1 MSISKNNNFM
11 NNSKSTIHYNKE
23 IFVKDYFDIHDHYVN
38 IYKGTNSNILCNILI
53 LMQVGSF
60 HECYNTDTEGPN
72 LHVIGEKLDMIV
84 THKNKSKPLS
94 TSNPRM
100 MGFPSYIVEEVM
112 DKIISI
118 GYTIVRIDQTT
129 EPPNPK
135 REVVGIF
142 SPSTHINNNNNIN
155 SNIVCITIDGMKLK
169 TSTPLLCIGVACYNM
184 MTGEGCVYE
193 SASTITDTMLALDNT
208 VRFLEKY
215 PPSEIVTFYS
225 KNIITYFTTNKHI
238 NHMTLDDII
247 KYIGINNNT
256 TYTINNIDIVTN
268 AKYQENIIIKTFND
282 TMDSIN
288 LHAYNMARLALVCI
302 LEFTTNHMPLLLEKL
317 NKPIYFDQIN
327 TLYLG
332 NKAIDQLDIMPSPDK
347 SKTLYSVLCKT
358 RTPMGK
364 RLLKDNL
371 CNPLINVDILNFR
384 YNIIEML
391 MENNICE
398 KIYNSMNNIT
408 DLPKL
413 VRRMEL
419 NKIYPSEVAIFY
431 NSMLIIQNTISLL
444 EKNNIKIIKKIS
456 KNLCMS
462 ENILNSIDSIINTI
476 NTTFDIDYITNITYI
491 NYKEETTN
499 YILNKNCTNYKK
511 IEELAEGITLGNNFM
526 EHLVKI
532 LVKYVEEKNP
542 KVIKKDNEP
551 IILKYNDR
559 DGHYMLLTKRRSKI
573 LRDNLKDI
581 PTLTIGKHIINTK
594 DLEFLDLPR
603 SNNTKICCKEI
614 QKISIDVVELKSILA
629 KEIKEAFYYHVNLII
644 TENKKLLSNIINFII
659 MLDFL
664 NSGAVVSY
672 QNGYSKP
679 IIEEKSNSYFR
690 AKQLRHPIVE
700 LLCNDTMYHPHDISL
715 GGTTTMSDSTHSGI
729 LLYGINSSGK
739 STLMKSIGLAIVMAQ
754 IGYYVPSTEFVYS
767 PYQNIFT
774 RIVGNDNIFRGMSS
788 FMVEMMEL
796 MAILKRNN
804 MKTLVLG
811 DEICR
816 GTEEKSANIIVAYM
830 LETLINNNTSFI
842 TATHLHS
849 IASLPT
855 VKNLKNLS
863 IMHLKINYD
872 EVKDVL
878 IYSRDL
884 MEGQGDKYYG
894 VMVAKY
900 LMKNDHFNNRTKEL
914 EMEYEDYS
922 VKKSNYNK
930 DVLMISCHICKST
943 KKLETHHINFQ
954 KDCDKVKVVKKPHIK
969 KNKPYNLVV
978 LCSKCHDMID
988 RNDIIVNGWVDTSNG
1003 ITLDWYECTK

>member
-1 MSISKNNNFM
+1 MSVSKNNNFM
-11 NNSKSTIHYNKE
+11 NNSKTTHYTKE
-23 IFVKDYFDIHDHYVN
+23 IFVKDYFDIHNHYTE
-38 IYKGTNSNILCNILI
+38 IYKGSNCNILI

-60 HECYNTDTEGPN
+60 HECYNTDTDGPN

-84 THKNKSKPLS
+84 TQKNKSKPLC

-118 GYTIVRIDQTT
+118 GYTIVRIDQTS

-135 REVVGIF
+135 REVVGIY

-155 SNIVCITIDGMKLK
+155 NNIVCITIDGLKLK
-169 TSTPLLCIGVACYNM
+169 TSTPLLLVGMACYNM

-193 SASTITDTMLALDNT
+193 TISTIDDTMLALDNT
-208 VRFLEKY
+208 VRFMEKY
-215 PPSEIVTFYS
+215 PPSEVVTLYS
-225 KNIITYFTTNKHI
+225 KNIMNYFTTNKHI
-238 NHMTLDDII
+238 NHMTMDDIM
-247 KYIGINNNT
+247 KYIGITMT
-256 TYTINNIDIVTN
+256 TYTLNNIDILTN

-282 TMDSIN
+282 TLDSIN
-288 LHAYNMARLALVCI
+288 LHAYNMARLALVGI
-302 LEFTTNHMPLLLEKL
+302 LEFTSNHMPLLLEKL
-317 NKPIYFDQIN
+317 NKPKYFDQTN
-327 TLYLG
+327 SLYLG
-332 NKAIDQLDIMPSPDK
+332 NKAIDQLDVMPSQDK
-347 SKTLYSVLCKT
+347 TKTLYSILCKT

-371 CNPLINVDILNFR
+371 CNPVICSDVLNIR
-384 YNIIEML
+384 YDTIEML

-398 KIYNSMNNIT
+398 KIYNSMINIM

-419 NKIYPSEVAIFY
+419 KKIYPSEMASFY
-431 NSMLIIQNTISLL
+431 NSFIVVRNTINIINNNNIILNIMKQLNININLL
-444 EKNNIKIIKKIS
+444 ENI
-456 KNLCMS
+456 
-462 ENILNSIDSIINTI
+462 ENIITTI
-476 NTTFDIDYITNITYI
+476 NTTFNIDYITNINYI
-491 NYKEETTN
+491 NYKEETFN
-499 YILNKNCTNYKK
+499 YILNKNVSNYKK
-511 IEELAEGITLGNNFM
+511 IEELTDGITMGNNFM

-542 KVIKKDNEP
+542 KVIKKDTDP

-573 LRDNLKDI
+573 LRDNLKEI
-581 PTLTIGKHIINTK
+581 PTLKIGTHIIKTS

-629 KEIKEAFYYHVNLII
+629 QEIKEAFYYHVNVII
-644 TENKKLLSNIINFII
+644 MQNKLVITNIIDFIT
-659 MLDFL
+659 MLDFM
-664 NSGAVVSY
+664 NSGALCSY
-672 QNGYSKP
+672 NNGYTKP
-679 IIEEKSNSYFR
+679 VIKEEMYSYFK

-700 LLCNDTMYHPHDISL
+700 LLCNDTIYHPHDIEL
-715 GGTTTMSDSTHSGI
+715 GGDTKNGI

-739 STLMKSIGLAIVMAQ
+739 STLMKSIGLAIIMAQ
-754 IGYYVPSTEFVYS
+754 IGYYVPATEFIFS
-767 PYQNIFT
+767 PYHNIFT
-774 RIVGNDNIFRGMSS
+774 RIVGVDNIFRGMSS

-830 LETLINNNTSFI
+830 LETLTNSNTSFI

-849 IASLPT
+849 IALLPS
-855 VKNLKNLS
+855 VQNLKKLN

-872 EVKDVL
+872 EAKDIL
-878 IYSRDL
+878 IYNRDL
-884 MEGQGDKYYG
+884 LEGMGDKYYG

-900 LMKNDHFNNRTKEL
+900 MMKNDHFNNRTKEL
-914 EMEYEDYS
+914 EMEYEDYT

-930 DVLMISCHICKST
+930 DVLMISCHICMST

-954 KDCDKVKVVKKPHIK
+954 KDCDKIKVVKKPHIK
-969 KNKPYNLVV
+969 KNKAYNLVV
-978 LCSKCHDMID
+978 LCSKCHDLID
-988 RNDIIVNGWVDTSNG
+988 SNNIVVNGWIDTSNG
-1003 ITLDWYECTK
+1003 ITLDWYKV